1 VSRTSEAYTAL
12 TLAMEHT
19 PAECADV
26 DLFIADDLN
35 AADTVAL
42 RATCD
47 ACPVLGL
54 CDAYASVARPLAG
67 YWAGHR
73 AGYYRAVK
81 NRKSTKGKAM
91 PIETYT
97 DPKTGFIVQASRNI
111 EVKIALPP
119 TPIDEVPLA
128 PNEPFK
134 VDRER
139 LGDHEYYLAHK
150 ADILK
155 LAANGEL

>member
-19 PAECADV
+19 PAACAQL

-47 ACPVLGL
+47 ACPVLAL
-54 CDAYASVARPLAG
+54 CAAYAAIARPLAG

-81 NRKSTKGKAM
+81 NRTINERKS
-91 PIETYT
+91 
-97 DPKTGFIVQASRNI
+97 N
-111 EVKIALPP
+111 
-119 TPIDEVPLA
+119 
-128 PNEPFK
+128 
-134 VDRER
+134 
-139 LGDHEYYLAHK
+139 
-150 ADILK
+150 AD
-155 LAANGEL
+155 